1 MKPDSQTLTRAL
13 QRCIERGLVSL
24 GDPVEQHWPEC
35 QSLGITVRELVDGAD
50 GDQRDEF
57 VAELI
62 RRIDG
67 RDAERFVA
75 EERP

>member
-1 MKPDSQTLTRAL
+1 MFTPADDAEGINL
-13 QRCIERGLVSL
+13 L
-24 GDPVEQHWPEC
+24 GQAAC
-35 QSLGITVRELVDGAD
+35 QFTVRELVDGAD